1 MDTIVKTRLCTSFPT
16 TIKKNT
22 DILPNFLIAGAAK
35 CGTTALAHYLDQ
47 HPQIYFSPLKE
58 PKFISS
64 HFLDLPQQG
73 RGDDFIH
80 SFTVCSY
87 EEYMKLF
94 RRARRARAIGEASV
108 ENLYYHKDAIPV
120 IKQYLN
126 DPKIIIMLRNPVDR
140 AFSAYKQLL
149 RDHRETLSFEEG
161 LAQEKRRMAE
171 NYEYLWYYTDVGFYY
186 QQIRAYLNEFSRVK
200 IVLFDDF
207 KKNPIDTCKEIFAFL
222 GIKNSFCIRLKP
234 KRNAS
239 GIPKNR
245 LYRAI
250 LRATPLK
257 GRIYRWLT
265 AMGISDSAI
274 QPLME
279 TVRNGAL
286 NDFSMPEQSRMYL
299 QELYRTD
306 VKKVGQLLRRDLS
319 HWLQ

>member
-1 MDTIVKTRLCTSFPT
+1 MDTDVKTIESSTFCSPNIHT
-16 TIKKNT
+16 THKV
-22 DILPNFLIAGAAK
+22 PNFLIAGAAK
-35 CGTTALAHYLDQ
+35 CGTTALANYLDQ
-47 HPQIYFSPLKE
+47 HPQLFFSPLKE
-58 PKFISS
+58 PKFFSS
-64 HFLDLPQQG
+64 HFLDLPHRG

-80 SFTVCSY
+80 SFTVCDY
-87 EEYMKLF
+87 EEYLKLF
-94 RRARRARAIGEASV
+94 RRARRAKAIGEASV
-108 ENLYYHKDAIPV
+108 ENLYYHRDVIPV

-161 LAQEKRRMAE
+161 LEQEKMRMTQ
-171 NYEYLWYYTDVGFYY
+171 NYEFLWYYTDVGFYY
-186 QQIRAYLNEFSRVK
+186 NQIKSYLKEFSQVK
-200 IVLFDDF
+200 ILLFDDF
-207 KKNPIDTCKEIFAFL
+207 KNNPIDTCKDIFSFL
-222 GIKNSFCIRLKP
+222 GIRNSFRIKLKP

-239 GIPKNR
+239 GVPKNG

-286 NDFSMPEQSRMYL
+286 NDFSMSPETRQKLQKIYQDDILKVSR
-299 QELYRTD
+299 
-306 VKKVGQLLRRDLS
+306 LLHRDLS
-319 HWLQ
+319 HWLM